1 VAGERREGVA
11 TVHSVMEAWDDPGFR
26 QVLNAADLVTPD
38 GMPLVWMLRRLGY
51 PDQQRVYGPD
61 LTLHVC
67 EAAAREGVP
76 VGFYGGVPEA
86 LETMVSKLRRLFP
99 GLVVAYAWS
108 PPFRPLTPEEDAQ
121 VVREIVESGARVL
134 FVGLGCPKQERWMG
148 EHRGRVPAVMLGVGA
163 AFDFHGGRVRQAPP
177 VDAGAGPGVAVP
189 AGHGAAA
196 PVAAVPEAQPQ
207 VCGARS
213 APAAAGASYPRPRRR
228 ALTGAAR
235 TLSAPRPAKDE
246 TAPEIARGPS
256 GGRSVLPT
264 TAFPGGDRH
273 SARPTT
279 RRPPAGF
286 RPVPQGG
293 CRAGLC
299 TSGLEG

>member
-1 VAGERREGVA
+1 VGLEAGQAGPEEVPADLQGFPWQVARPQALGGAQLRGKCQAGGLRQTGRIGGVAGERREGVA

-76 VGFYGGVPEA
+76 VGFYGGLPEA
-86 LETMVSKLRRLFP
+86 LEAMVSKLRRLFP

-163 AFDFHGGRVRQAPP
+163 AFDFHGGRVRQAPRWMQERGLEWLFRLAMEPRRLWRRYLKHNPRFVVLALLLRERATRGP
-177 VDAGAGPGVAVP
+177 V
-189 AGHGAAA
+189 
-196 PVAAVPEAQPQ
+196 
-207 VCGARS
+207 GAR
-213 APAAAGASYPRPRRR
+213 
-228 ALTGAAR
+228 
-235 TLSAPRPAKDE
+235 
-246 TAPEIARGPS
+246 
-256 GGRSVLPT
+256 
-264 TAFPGGDRH
+264 
-273 SARPTT
+273 
-279 RRPPAGF
+279 
-286 RPVPQGG
+286 
-293 CRAGLC
+293 
-299 TSGLEG
+299 

>member
-1 VAGERREGVA
+1 MGGEVQRVPLVLGARVDPTSYGAATRQVLEWARRGESRYVCVA

-76 VGFYGGVPEA
+76 VGFYGGLPEA

-108 PPFRPLTPEEDAQ
+108 PPFRPLSPEEDAQ
-121 VVREIVESGARVL
+121 VVREIVGSGARVL

-163 AFDFHGGRVRQAPP
+163 AFDFHGGRVRQAPRWMQDRGLEWLFRLAMEPRRLWRRYLKHNPRFAVLALLQLLRERATRGP
-177 VDAGAGPGVAVP
+177 V
-189 AGHGAAA
+189 
-196 PVAAVPEAQPQ
+196 
-207 VCGARS
+207 GAR
-213 APAAAGASYPRPRRR
+213 
-228 ALTGAAR
+228 
-235 TLSAPRPAKDE
+235 
-246 TAPEIARGPS
+246 
-256 GGRSVLPT
+256 
-264 TAFPGGDRH
+264 
-273 SARPTT
+273 
-279 RRPPAGF
+279 
-286 RPVPQGG
+286 
-293 CRAGLC
+293 
-299 TSGLEG
+299 